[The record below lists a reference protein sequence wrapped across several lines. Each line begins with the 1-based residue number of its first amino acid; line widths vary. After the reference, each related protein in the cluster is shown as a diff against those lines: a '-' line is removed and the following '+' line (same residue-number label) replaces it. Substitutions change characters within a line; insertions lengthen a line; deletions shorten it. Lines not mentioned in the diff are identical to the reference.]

1 MICLKPFLF
10 VFTGWS
16 TADLRVKHN
25 LRVESVKNT
34 SCSIMF
40 EDGPE
45 LIIPKTLTLQEVV
58 RLKDLESAKI
68 LIKKGTN
75 VNKKDSRGKFS
86 LEIAIAKNTYH
97 EAKEVIK
104 LLMEHGALIS
114 LKDNDGNTPVELAL
128 KMGTLHSLKQMLHL
142 DFTRE
147 NP

>member
-1 MICLKPFLF
+1 MLETFLL

-58 RLKDLESAKI
+58 RLKDFESAKI
-68 LIKKGTN
+68 LIKKGAN

-104 LLMEHGALIS
+104 LLMEHDASIS

-128 KMGTLHSLKQMLHL
+128 KMGTFHSLKQMLYL
-142 DFTRE
+142 DITKA

>member
-16 TADLRVKHN
+16 TADSRVKHN
-25 LRVESVKNT
+25 LRVQRVKNT
-34 SCSIMF
+34 SCSKMF
-40 EDGPE
+40 EDGHN

-86 LEIAIAKNTYH
+86 LEIAIAKNTY
-97 EAKEVIK
+97 EAKEAIK
-104 LLMEHGALIS
+104 LLMEHGAAIS

-128 KMGTLHSLKQMLHL
+128 KMGTLQSLKQMLYL

-147 NP
+147 YP